1 MNWDFVAVLKF
12 SNSGTNRRLWD
23 RSVRNMNHKEKR
35 FNRMRPT
42 QSRQM
47 PSLTLSI
54 TVSPVVQE
62 ASTSQNLD
70 VLYVAV

>member
-1 MNWDFVAVLKF
+1 MIKESKTKKQML
-12 SNSGTNRRLWD
+12 
-23 RSVRNMNHKEKR
+23 RNMDHRKTR
-35 FNRMRPT
+35 FIKMRPT

-47 PSLTLSI
+47 PSLTL
-54 TVSPVVQE
+54 TVTVNPVVQE